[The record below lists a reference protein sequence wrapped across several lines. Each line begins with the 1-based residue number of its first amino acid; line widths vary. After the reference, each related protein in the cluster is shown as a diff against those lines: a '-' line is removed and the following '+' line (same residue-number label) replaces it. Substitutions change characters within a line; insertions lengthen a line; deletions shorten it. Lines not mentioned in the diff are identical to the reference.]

1 MMTGM
6 VCRVCDPHGPH
17 RLRNPR
23 FFVPTLALA
32 LLFLG
37 PLLPFAAPV
46 RAMAPL
52 LGVALLF
59 ARLSLRLR
67 EREGTLE
74 LQPDRVTLRAGPLS
88 QTIRAADVRAA
99 STARTAR
106 GFALAIVRRDAEKR
120 PILLEVDRAE
130 QLDAIRRSLKLG
142 YFGFGEISWPT
153 RAGAARVLG
162 SAPSLLLGTGWA
174 VMALAAACGNAA
186 LVLTLAS
193 AAVPLSGLVLLAIAI
208 PWSPRPRVTLTQDA
222 VTLLDVSG
230 PHTVAY
236 RDVVAVDFEPRR
248 LTLRAPAGELAI
260 PTEELLAE
268 ERDHV
273 HAQIECAM
281 ERAHGKGYPP
291 ELPAP
296 LAFLIPRDESTRAW
310 LERVDA
316 AAASLGEGRA
326 YRQADVSAEDL
337 WIALESPDA
346 PPTLRVAAA
355 RVLARVAPRDASVRI
370 GQVLAAERDHG
381 TRARI
386 RVGLEDDVDVAARE
400 LDRLDRAGHVD

>member
-1 MMTGM
+1 M

-67 EREGTLE
+67 PREGTLE
-74 LQPDRVTLRAGPLS
+74 PSADRVTLRAGPLS
-88 QTIRAADVRAA
+88 QTIRATDVRAA
-99 STARTAR
+99 STTRTPH
-106 GFALAIVRRDAEKR
+106 GFAVAIVRREAETR
-120 PILLEVDRAE
+120 PVLLEVDRTE

-153 RAGAARVLG
+153 RAGAARMLG
-162 SAPSLLLGTGWA
+162 SAPSLLLGVGWT

-208 PWSPRPRVTLTQDA
+208 PWSPRPRVTLTQHA
-222 VTLLDVSG
+222 VSLVDVSG
-230 PHTVAY
+230 LHTMAY
-236 RDVVAVDFEPRR
+236 RDVVALDFEPRR
-248 LTLRAPAGELAI
+248 LTLRTPTGALAI
-260 PTEELLAE
+260 PTDELLAE

-273 HAQIECAM
+273 RAQIECAV
-281 ERAHGKGYPP
+281 ERAHGKGDLPP

-296 LAFLIPRDESTRAW
+296 LTFLIPRDESTRAW

-316 AAASLGEGRA
+316 AAAALGEGGA

-346 PPTLRVAAA
+346 PPPLRVAAA

-370 GQVLAAERDHG
+370 GHVLAAERDNG

-400 LDRLDRAGHVD
+400 LDRLDRGRHAS